1 MTKSILFIADPWNC
15 LDHARDSSLHLA
27 RVAIQDFGLRCY
39 WTTPA
44 AIFFDH
50 GELFARLEGEL
61 HAPDTGVLSPK
72 QMLDPREEVL
82 PFSDFHSVH
91 WRKDPPVDLL
101 QTRLWSLAASTEA
114 AEKFVNPL
122 RALLAWNEKFAPHLF
137 GPWAIP
143 TFVSDSE
150 NEWRRYLSEHSGRK
164 IIVKPVANAASRGVS
179 VLPGTWAE
187 ACNILRELREAHGPW
202 IVFQEF
208 DDSVRVQGEARAFFL
223 SGQIRAALRKTPH
236 PDRPIMS
243 LDTEENFRPRL
254 ELCTLDGE
262 QQLRAAAIA
271 RALTES
277 GVHIATIDFIGPRI
291 LEINV
296 TSPGLLSWIDAQ
308 EPSPQ
313 LAKHYWEAILK

>member
-1 MTKSILFIADPWNC
+1 MAKSILFIADAWNQ
-15 LDHARDSSLHLA
+15 LDHARDTSLHLA
-27 RVAIQDFGLRCY
+27 RVAIRDFGLRCY

-44 AIFFDH
+44 AVFFDR
-50 GELFARLEGEL
+50 GELFARAEGEL

-101 QTRLWSLAASTEA
+101 QTRLWSLAASTEVSV
-114 AEKFVNPL
+114 KFVNPL
-122 RALLAWNEKFAPHLF
+122 RALLTWNEKFAPHLF
-137 GPWAIP
+137 GSWAVP
-143 TFVSDSE
+143 AFVSDSE
-150 NEWRRYLSEHSGRK
+150 NEWRRFLSEHSGSQV
-164 IIVKPVANAASRGVS
+164 IVKPAANAASRGVS
-179 VLPGTWAE
+179 VLPGTWDA
-187 ACNILRELREAHGPW
+187 ACGLLRELRKEHGPW

-208 DDSVRVQGEARAFFL
+208 DDSVRVQGETRAFFL
-223 SGQIRAALRKTPH
+223 GGRIRTALRKTPH

-243 LDTEENFRPRL
+243 LDTEERFQPRL

-262 QQLRAAAIA
+262 QRVRAEAIA
-271 RALTES
+271 RALAES
-277 GVHIATIDFIGPRI
+277 GVHIATIDFIGSRI

-308 EPSPQ
+308 EPSPR
-313 LAKHYWEAILK
+313 LAQEYWEGLL